1 MVERPLKDFDTWN
14 RSAKLVVSQKAL
26 ESDFLSERLSMSLH
40 IIAEDRDYASLTE
53 SLTEDLDKKHFELKD
68 FAGMYQRE
76 RDIMKVARILFFGFA
91 TIIALISLANIYN
104 SLISSL
110 RFRKKEFAMLRSV
123 GLDEASFRKMI
134 RFESFFYAG
143 KLLLY
148 GIPLGVG
155 MSYVIYRYLIRT
167 VDFSFSIPVF
177 QFIGA
182 SVVVVTALLLIM
194 NLGSNS
200 ARRGSILD
208 TLKIDMDV

>member
-1 MVERPLKDFDTWN
+1 MLFMLYPKKGNKHYGYSSIASVIKTRRVTTKRNLFLRILLKNSLFFPMKIHKATTFEVIEVVERPLKDFDTWN

-26 ESDFLSERLSMSLH
+26 ESNFLSERLSMSLH

-53 SLTEDLDKKHFELKD
+53 SLIEDLDGKHFELKD

-76 RDIMKVARILFFGFA
+76 RDITKVARILFFGFA

-134 RFESFFYAG
+134 RFESFF
-143 KLLLY
+143 
-148 GIPLGVG
+148 
-155 MSYVIYRYLIRT
+155 
-167 VDFSFSIPVF
+167 
-177 QFIGA
+177 
-182 SVVVVTALLLIM
+182 
-194 NLGSNS
+194 
-200 ARRGSILD
+200 
-208 TLKIDMDV
+208 